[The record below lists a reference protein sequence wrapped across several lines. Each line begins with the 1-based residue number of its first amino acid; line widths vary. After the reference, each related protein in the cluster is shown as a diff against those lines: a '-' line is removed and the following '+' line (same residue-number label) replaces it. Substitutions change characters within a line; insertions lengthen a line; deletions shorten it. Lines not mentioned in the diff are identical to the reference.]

1 MVPML
6 QKVELKSATT
16 TSGVQFVMIVGEL
29 LMPVWLV
36 GRLDFLLQVQLRF
49 NFVSNSSACYSLMM
63 HVVIV
68 QELLLLVV
76 QALVRALVPSSWTMW
91 HALEQSQDSG
101 TVPIMELVCT
111 TVVTLRML
119 V

>member
-49 NFVSNSSACYSLMM
+49 N
-63 HVVIV
+63 IV
-68 QELLLLVV
+68 LKC
-76 QALVRALVPSSWTMW
+76 
-91 HALEQSQDSG
+91 SG
-101 TVPIMELVCT
+101 C
-111 TVVTLRML
+111 
-119 V
+119 